1 MNNEN
6 SSNRLCCMK
15 QAIMILLLLALSH
28 KLDAQDA
35 PTAGSSL
42 RSLSGVDMMTNK
54 VINVVFRESKDYT
67 LFHFWKSQCDSCI
80 REFPKLVAFVKKYN
94 NKLTVYGFPYEY
106 KQQIPAAKEMT
117 VTKQLK
123 WTHLL
128 QYRQTNPAGANVID
142 VLKITDF
149 PTYMLLDKEG
159 MILVRSG
166 SLEDV
171 EVVLKRLD

>member
-1 MNNEN
+1 MNN
-6 SSNRLCCMK
+6 SPNRLCYMK
-15 QAIMILLLLALSH
+15 QAMMILLLLALSN
-28 KLDAQDA
+28 KLDAQDG
-35 PTAGSSL
+35 PTAGSAL

-67 LFHFWKSQCDSCI
+67 LFHFWKSQSDSCI
-80 REFPKLVAFVKKYN
+80 KEFPMLVALVKKYDS
-94 NKLTVYGFPYEY
+94 KLTVYGFPYEY

-117 VTKQLK
+117 NTYKLK
-123 WTHLL
+123 WVHLL
-128 QYRQTNPAGANVID
+128 QYRQTNPEGANVID